1 MKTILSILLMLI
13 MVSAAV
19 PLWAES
25 IRITELAVTTKVS
38 KGKPIDSVHRI
49 SHRSV
54 KALYCFTRTLSR
66 EPVETSLKH
75 VWLRDGQLV
84 KESTLPVKGKRWR
97 VYSTLP
103 VDVASVGNWR
113 VEVRDEAGVVMKVL
127 EFKVH

>member
-13 MVSAAV
+13 MVGAAV
-19 PLWAES
+19 PLRAES
-25 IRITELAVTTKVS
+25 IRITELAVTTRVS
-38 KGKPIDSVHRI
+38 KGKPIDAVHRI

-54 KALYCFTRTLSR
+54 KALYCFTRTLSP

-103 VDVASVGNWR
+103 IDAASVGNWR
-113 VEVRDEAGVVMKVL
+113 VEIKDEAGVVMKVV